1 MLFKSGLVSFGLFY
15 LKSRISDSKLI
26 KKANNEISVWSEFLK
41 WLRLLAP
48 LHEQSNKPFLNLV
61 YDLNEWKRHLLNSA
75 YKNKLNRLT
84 SNFLRNFFIRFY
96 VWETDNFAIR
106 QRKRIPWES
115 SWIFC
120 GFFWKFRICWV
131 ALGSTP
137 VVFFILGG
145 GSEVSLS
152 ISGPGSSFKL
162 MMRQDFWRPPPTLSC
177 LLHLFCFAEF
187 WLNRKKNI
195 ICFIKEN
202 LLPKRI
208 RRYLKEKN
216 RKKTGQKTFEVLDII
231 HLKETLRRFWKSK
244 KKIVWRISSI
254 LEGSLVFAEA
264 SLLNNFRWVTSN
276 DVYIQKL

>member
-1 MLFKSGLVSFGLFY
+1 
-15 LKSRISDSKLI
+15 
-26 KKANNEISVWSEFLK
+26 
-41 WLRLLAP
+41 
-48 LHEQSNKPFLNLV
+48 
-61 YDLNEWKRHLLNSA
+61 
-75 YKNKLNRLT
+75 
-84 SNFLRNFFIRFY
+84 
-96 VWETDNFAIR
+96 
-106 QRKRIPWES
+106 
-115 SWIFC
+115 
-120 GFFWKFRICWV
+120 V

-145 GSEVSLS
+145 GLKFLS

-202 LLPKRI
+202 LLPKRN

-216 RKKTGQKTFEVLDII
+216 LKKTGQKTFEVLELIWRKRLEDFEKV
-231 HLKETLRRFWKSK
+231 KE
-244 KKIVWRISSI
+244 IVWRISSI

-276 DVYIQKL
+276 DVYINVIRIKSP

>member
-1 MLFKSGLVSFGLFY
+1 MSERPIILQSAKENGFHGNHHGFFVVSSENLEFVGWHSGALPWSFSFLVED
-15 LKSRISDSKLI
+15 LKSRSQYLDL
-26 KKANNEISVWSEFLK
+26 VL
-41 WLRLLAP
+41 P
-48 LHEQSNKPFLNLV
+48 SNWWWGK
-61 YDLNEWKRHLLNSA
+61 
-75 YKNKLNRLT
+75 
-84 SNFLRNFFIRFY
+84 
-96 VWETDNFAIR
+96 
-106 QRKRIPWES
+106 
-115 SWIFC
+115 IF
-120 GFFWKFRICWV
+120 GV
-131 ALGSTP
+131 
-137 VVFFILGG
+137 
-145 GSEVSLS
+145 
-152 ISGPGSSFKL
+152 
-162 MMRQDFWRPPPTLSC
+162 
-177 LLHLFCFAEF
+177 LHLPSPASYISSVLLSSDWIE
-187 WLNRKKNI
+187 KKNI